1 MSEQSKGYTYQIT
14 VIGILFFVLGFITWL
29 NSILIPYLRIACEL
43 TNFEA
48 YLVTFASYIAYFF
61 MAIPSSWI
69 LKRTGLVNGMALA
82 LLVIGIGALF
92 FIPAGTSRT
101 YIVFLLGVFIMGTG
115 MAILQT
121 AVNPYATILGPVES
135 AAKRI
140 SIMGVCNK
148 VAGMLSPL
156 ILGAVVFKNLASED
170 EVKAQLAQMALGE
183 KDAYLTDLAMRVIV
197 PAVVLAAV
205 MFGLALLVKLS
216 KLPEINLDEE
226 PADTEN
232 NKTGELHKGKTSVL
246 QFPFLVLG
254 VITIFFYVG
263 VEVMAVDTIASY
275 GSYFDFD
282 LTESKV
288 FPTYVLICMVI
299 GYFIGIV
306 TIPKYL
312 SQAKALALFSV
323 LGLIFTVAAISTS
336 GFTSIICVALL
347 GLAHSIMWPAIWP
360 LSLEGLGRF
369 TKIASALLV
378 MGIAGGAIIPLI
390 YGALVDKINPQQAYW
405 IMVPCY
411 LFILFFAVKGHK
423 IGRVRNEQA

>member
-1 MSEQSKGYTYQIT
+1 MSDNSRGYTYQIT
-14 VIGILFFVLGFITWL
+14 VIAVLFFVLGFVTWL

-82 LLVIGIGALF
+82 LLVIGVGALL
-92 FIPAGTSRT
+92 FIPAATSRE
-101 YIVFLLGVFIMGTG
+101 YIVFLLGLFVMGTG

-140 SIMGVCNK
+140 SIMGVSNK

-170 EVKAQLAQMALGE
+170 EVNAQLAQMALSQRE
-183 KDAYLTDLAMRVIV
+183 AYLDDLAMRVIT

-205 MFGLALLVKLS
+205 MLLLALLVKVS
-216 KLPEINLDEE
+216 RLPEVELDEE
-226 PADTEN
+226 APQADGAAPV
-232 NKTGELHKGKTSVL
+232 KQKTSVL

-254 VITIFFYVG
+254 VFTIFFYVG

-275 GSYFDFD
+275 GSYFGFD
-282 LTESKV
+282 LNTTKV
-288 FPTYVLICMVI
+288 FPTYVLVGMVI

-306 TIPKYL
+306 AIPKFIK
-312 SQAKALALFSV
+312 QDKALALFSV
-323 LGLIFTVAAISTS
+323 MGIVFTLGALFTTE
-336 GFTSIICVALL
+336 FTSIIFIALL

-360 LSLEGLGRF
+360 LALEGLGKF
-369 TKIASALLV
+369 TKIGSALLI
-378 MGIAGGAIIPLI
+378 MGIAGGAIIPPI
-390 YGALVDKINPQQAYW
+390 YGRLADVADPQQAYW
-405 IMVPCY
+405 IMIPCY

-423 IGRVRNEQA
+423 IGRQQHG

>member
-1 MSEQSKGYTYQIT
+1 MSDNPKGYTYQIT
-14 VIGILFFVLGFITWL
+14 VIAVLFFVLGFVTWL

-82 LLVIGIGALF
+82 LLVIGVGALLF
-92 FIPAGTSRT
+92 LPAATSRE
-101 YIVFLLGVFIMGTG
+101 YIVFLLGLFVMGTG

-140 SIMGVCNK
+140 SIMGVSNK

-170 EVKAQLAQMALGE
+170 EVKAQLAQMAVSQR
-183 KDAYLTDLAMRVIV
+183 DAFLDDLAMRVIA
-197 PAVVLAAV
+197 PAIVLAAV
-205 MFGLALLVKLS
+205 MLLLALLVKLS
-216 KLPEINLDEE
+216 RLPEVELDEE
-226 PADTEN
+226 PPQADGVSPQ
-232 NKTGELHKGKTSVL
+232 KQKTSVL

-254 VITIFFYVG
+254 VFTIFFYVG

-275 GSYFDFD
+275 GSYFGFG
-282 LTESKV
+282 LNETKV
-288 FPTYVLICMVI
+288 FPTYVLIGMVI

-306 TIPKYL
+306 AIPKYIK
-312 SQAKALALFSV
+312 QDKALALFSV
-323 LGLIFTVAAISTS
+323 LGIVFTLGALFTTE
-336 GFTSIICVALL
+336 FTSIVFIALL

-360 LSLEGLGRF
+360 LALEGLGKF
-369 TKIASALLV
+369 TKIGSALLI
-378 MGIAGGAIIPLI
+378 MGIAGGAIIPPI
-390 YGALVDKINPQQAYW
+390 YGKLADVVDPQQAYW
-405 IMVPCY
+405 IMIPCY
-411 LFILFFAVKGHK
+411 LFILFFAVKGHQ
-423 IGRVRNEQA
+423 IGRQRHG

>member
-14 VIGILFFVLGFITWL
+14 MIGILFFILGFVTWL

-43 TNFEA
+43 TTFES

-61 MAIPSSWI
+61 TAIPSSWI
-69 LKRTGLVNGMALA
+69 LKKTGLVNGMALA
-82 LLVIGIGALF
+82 LLVIGVGALL
-92 FIPAGTSRT
+92 FIPAAMSRA
-101 YIVFLLGVFIMGTG
+101 YIIFLLGLFVMGTG
-115 MAILQT
+115 MSILQT

-170 EVKAQLAQMALGE
+170 EVKAQLAQMAADHRETFLSE
-183 KDAYLTDLAMRVIV
+183 LAMRVIL
-197 PAVVLAAV
+197 PAVVLAGV
-205 MFGLALLVKLS
+205 MILLALLVRLS
-216 KLPEINLDEE
+216 KLPEVELDEE
-226 PADTEN
+226 TPQADAAS
-232 NKTGELHKGKTSVL
+232 GVVRQQKTSVL

-275 GSYFDFD
+275 GSYFGFD
-282 LTESKV
+282 LSATKI

-306 TIPKYL
+306 AIPKYL
-312 SQAKALALFSV
+312 KQDKALAWFSV
-323 LGLIFTVAAISTS
+323 AGMIFTIAAIFTS
-336 GFTSIICVALL
+336 GFASIVCIALL

-360 LSLEGLGRF
+360 LSLDGLGKF
-369 TKIASALLV
+369 TKIGSALLI
-378 MGIAGGAIIPLI
+378 MGIAGGAIIPPI
-390 YGALVDKINPQQAYW
+390 YGALADSMNPQQAYW
-405 IMVPCY
+405 IMIPCY

-423 IGRVRNEQA
+423 IGRIRHE

>member
-1 MSEQSKGYTYQIT
+1 MSEKLKGYTYQIT
-14 VIGILFFVLGFITWL
+14 VIGILFFVLGFVTWL

-43 TNFEA
+43 TNFES

-82 LLVIGIGALF
+82 LLVIGIGALL
-92 FIPAGTSRT
+92 FIPAAMSRA
-101 YIVFLLGVFIMGTG
+101 YIIFLLGLFVMGTG

-170 EVKAQLAQMALGE
+170 EVNAQLAQMALDHRE
-183 KDAYLTDLAMRVIV
+183 AFLSDLAMRVIAPAIV
-197 PAVVLAAV
+197 LAVVML
-205 MFGLALLVKLS
+205 GLALLVKVS
-216 KLPEINLDEE
+216 RLPEVELDEE
-226 PADTEN
+226 VQPEEGAAPRQQ
-232 NKTGELHKGKTSVL
+232 KTSVL

-254 VITIFFYVG
+254 VFTIFFYVG

-275 GSYFDFD
+275 GSYFGFD
-282 LTESKV
+282 LGTTKV

-299 GYFIGIV
+299 GYFIGII

-312 SQAKALALFSV
+312 KQDKALAIFSV
-323 LGLIFTVAAISTS
+323 MGMLFLLAALFTT
-336 GFTSIICVALL
+336 GFTSIVFIALL

-360 LSLEGLGRF
+360 LALEGLGRF
-369 TKIASALLV
+369 TKIGSALLI
-378 MGIAGGAIIPLI
+378 MGIAGGAIIPPI
-390 YGALVDKINPQQAYW
+390 YGKLADVVNPQHAYW
-405 IMVPCY
+405 VMIPCY

-423 IGRVRNEQA
+423 IGRQQHG